1 MGAPIRGNDPVR
13 SSQTDRVGGRSSR
26 LNSRPKQWLA
36 SWRVS
41 LRMARRDVR
50 RAKGRSLLVVF
61 MVLVPVSLI
70 SYGVATSQSIGLGP
84 ETLDNSLGGAEARI
98 ESIVPGVAI
107 QDATSSWGYDDNTP
121 AQPIP
126 GYQQDGTLAER
137 ADALGGLL
145 NATVIPEVVT
155 RERAVLGDRKV
166 AAVIQSVSSPKGL
179 APKIE
184 LVTGRWPTSPDEVL
198 VTPRGEHDGLPT
210 SGSMTLSK
218 LGVER
223 TVTVV
228 GTAHG
233 RMDYE
238 MASLVSVPPANPPE
252 EEPIQW
258 LIVGG
263 GPVTWDDV
271 LQLNEYGLTI
281 FSRAVLADPPSQDE
295 LAPTLIDIGYSDSVD
310 SGLALVVL
318 MSAFLLFVFA
328 ALMVAPAFA
337 VGASRQRRTL
347 ALIASNGATT
357 KQLRRSMLAQALLLG
372 ALAAALGVAIGVLV
386 LAAQILIV
394 NTFLPW
400 QLAGHLTLPIWA
412 LLGIFL
418 AAVAAVVSSAMIPAT
433 RLGRLDIVGVMR
445 GQSVSPPVSRRLP
458 LVGIALV
465 AIGAVTVVGAF
476 ATRSESTLLPL
487 VGVGALVLG
496 AILTIP
502 ILLVIAANAARRA
515 PLSVRMAA
523 RDAARHRTR
532 AVPTVAAVM
541 AGAAILSVAGIA
553 ASSDDAQERRD
564 YQPTMPFG
572 EMSIYWDTTEDP
584 DGVEVRDVLADHGAG
599 LSTYVVTDIGNEYD
613 PSWDSGSHTERF
625 MLIVPPGCTAEQN
638 FTAYA
643 NPEPDGETCSVAGT
657 HTMVNDGGDF
667 SYQPTV
673 SVLPAEQIIRIY
685 GLTGADAD
693 VIRNGGI
700 LTSDPDLA
708 DAGSLKVLSGTV
720 DMTLEGAST
729 NPVTDGS
736 EDVHFVYVSP
746 GAFKANGAIG
756 AIAIVPAEAAKSN
769 DWPTYTG
776 GLRVYDP
783 SGDPISSAAEDAIT
797 THLPDFAGANVER
810 GYSSGL
816 KWVIRGMFL
825 VAGLLIVIVTL
836 IATALAVSEQQGDLA
851 TLAAVGATRRTRRQ
865 MAAAQAGLIA
875 LLGCLIGIALGFAPG
890 IAFTYPLTGQ
900 TFNNNGMPAES
911 NPIVVIPWLALLSI
925 AILVPL
931 IAAGLAAIA
940 IRRSP
945 SVTHRTT

>member
-1 MGAPIRGNDPVR
+1 M
-13 SSQTDRVGGRSSR
+13 
-26 LNSRPKQWLA
+26 
-36 SWRVS
+36 S

-50 RAKGRSLLVVF
+50 RAKGRSLLVVL

-70 SYGVATSQSIGLGP
+70 AYGVTASQSVGLGP

-98 ESIVPGVAI
+98 DEIVPGVAL
-107 QDATSSWGYDDNTP
+107 QDATSSWGYDDKTP

-126 GYQQDGTLAER
+126 GYQADGTLSER
-137 ADALGGLL
+137 ADALGAFLG
-145 NATVIPEVVT
+145 ATVIPEVVT

-166 AAVIQSVSSPKGL
+166 ATVIQSVSSPTGL
-179 APKIE
+179 APKVE
-184 LVTGRWPTSPDEVL
+184 VLTGRWPTSPDEVL

-210 SGSMTLSK
+210 SGSLTLTK
-218 LGVER
+218 LGEER

-238 MASLVSVPPANPPE
+238 MASLVSVPSENPPV

-271 LQLNEYGLTI
+271 RQLNEYGLSI
-281 FSRAVLADPPSQDE
+281 FSAAVLADPPSQDE
-295 LAPTLIDIGYSDSVD
+295 LAPALLDLGYSDSVD

-318 MSAFLLFVFA
+318 ISAFLLFVFA

-357 KQLRRSMLAQALLLG
+357 KQLRRSMLAQAMLLG
-372 ALAAALGVAIGVLV
+372 ALAAALGVAIGVLA
-386 LAAQILIV
+386 LAAQLLIV
-394 NTFLPW
+394 RVFLPW
-400 QLAGHLTLPIWA
+400 QLAGHLTVPIWA
-412 LLGIFL
+412 QLGLFI

-465 AIGAVTVVGAF
+465 AIGAVTVVASF
-476 ATRSESTLLPL
+476 ATESQSTMLPL

-502 ILLVIAANAARRA
+502 ILLVMAANAARRA

-564 YQPTMPFG
+564 YQPQMPSG
-572 EMSIYWDTTEDP
+572 EMAIYWDTLEDP
-584 DGVEVRDVLADHGAG
+584 DGVEVRDVLADHGPG
-599 LSTYVVTDIGNEYD
+599 LSTYFATDLGNEYD
-613 PSWDSGSHTERF
+613 ESWDSGSHTERF
-625 MLIVPPGCTAEQN
+625 MLIVPPGCTAAQN
-638 FTAYA
+638 FEDYA
-643 NPEPDGETCSVAGT
+643 NIQSETDAQTCSLLGT
-657 HTMVNDGGDF
+657 HAFRSNGSGY
-667 SYQPTV
+667 SYTPTV
-673 SVLPAEQIIRIY
+673 SVLPADQIIRIY

-693 VIRNGGI
+693 VIRDGGM
-700 LTSDPDLA
+700 LTADPDLA
-708 DAGSLKVLSGTV
+708 EADSLKVISGSV
-720 DMTLEGAST
+720 DVTLEGEAGK
-729 NPVTDGS
+729 PVTDSS
-736 EDVHFVYVSP
+736 EDVQFVSVSAE
-746 GAFKANGAIG
+746 AFKENGAVG
-756 AIAIVPAEAAKSN
+756 ALAIVPAESAKTN
-769 DWPTYTG
+769 GWPTYTG

-810 GYSSGL
+810 GYSAAL
-816 KWVIRGMFL
+816 QWVIRGMFV

-865 MAAAQAGLIA
+865 MAAAQAALIA
-875 LLGCLIGIALGFAPG
+875 LLGALMGIALGFAPG
-890 IAFTYPLTGQ
+890 IAFTYPLTGNSFDSFGIQ
-900 TFNNNGMPAES
+900 TFGDPVIA
-911 NPIVVIPWLALLSI
+911 IPWLALLGI
-925 AILVPL
+925 LILVPS
-931 IAAGLAAIA
+931 IAAALAAVA